1 MVKATQPVDTGAR
14 QMKVTHGAAPA
25 LHFGADVHRERSGG
39 RAETVGSLARRR
51 ASVT

>member
-1 MVKATQPVDTGAR
+1 
-14 QMKVTHGAAPA
+14 MKVTRGAAPA

-39 RAETVGSLARRR
+39 RAETVGNLARRR